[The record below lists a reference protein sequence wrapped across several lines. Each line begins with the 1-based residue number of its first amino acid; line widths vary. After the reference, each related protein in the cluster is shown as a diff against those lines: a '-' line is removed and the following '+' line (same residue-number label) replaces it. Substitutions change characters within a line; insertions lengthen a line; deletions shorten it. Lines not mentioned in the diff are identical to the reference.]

1 VNTDE
6 STDQHQPTT
15 QMHTDT
21 QSDVATQH
29 RTAETKGEEQD
40 DVIHHPRDDLMRID
54 ESDGNGFVLLMIQHK
69 VTDMRRP
76 TDSWKRFPNS
86 LWILQRGGCW

>member
-1 VNTDE
+1 
-6 STDQHQPTT
+6 
-15 QMHTDT
+15 MHTDT
-21 QSDVATQH
+21 QSDVTTQH